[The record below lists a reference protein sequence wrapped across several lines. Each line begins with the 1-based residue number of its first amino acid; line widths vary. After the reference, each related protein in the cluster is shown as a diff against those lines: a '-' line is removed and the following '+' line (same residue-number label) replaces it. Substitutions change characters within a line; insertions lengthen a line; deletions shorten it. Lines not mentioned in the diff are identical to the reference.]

1 MSHTPAS
8 AATPPAPRRRS
19 LVRVVALALLAPA
32 AVATLAVAFWAA
44 PSLAQSGAG
53 AAPKVGTPAPKAT
66 AATPPAPGQA
76 QTIEWEELIPED
88 ERRNFTAGPPPA
100 THDYLSGEGGLAAQQ
115 PMNYTVNGK
124 LEGKAIRIP
133 GFIVPLELDA
143 QGKVTEFFLVP
154 YFGACIHVPPPP
166 PNQMLYVT
174 VAKGIQLDSMY
185 AAYWVTGKLS
195 TKTKQT
201 RLGAAAY
208 SMSASNLEEYKY

>member
-1 MSHTPAS
+1 MQKLDSSPLRRPFRL
-8 AATPPAPRRRS
+8 AAAAAL
-19 LVRVVALALLAPA
+19 LVPALAL
-32 AVATLAVAFWAA
+32 
-44 PSLAQSGAG
+44 AQAG
-53 AAPKVGTPAPKAT
+53 GAPKVGTPAPKASQ
-66 AATPPAPGQA
+66 AAQPAAGKS
-76 QTIEWEELIPED
+76 QTLEWEELLPD
-88 ERRNFTAGPPPA
+88 EERKAFSAGPPPA

-115 PMNYTVNGK
+115 PMNFNVNK
-124 LEGKAIRIP
+124 ALEGRNVRIP
-133 GFIVPLELDA
+133 GFVVPLELDA

-174 VAKGIQLDSMY
+174 LQKGIQLDSMY

-208 SMSASNLEEYKY
+208 TLTANDLEEYKY

>member
-1 MSHTPAS
+1 MQMHVHSPA
-8 AATPPAPRRRS
+8 RS
-19 LVRVVALALLAPA
+19 LHTLRLVAAAALLLPALAL
-32 AVATLAVAFWAA
+32 
-44 PSLAQSGAG
+44 AQAG
-53 AAPKVGTPAPKAT
+53 SAPKVGTPAPKASQ
-66 AATPPAPGQA
+66 AAQPPAGKA
-76 QTIEWEELIPED
+76 QTLEWEELLPED
-88 ERRNFTAGPPPA
+88 ERKAFAAGPPPA

-115 PMNYTVNGK
+115 PMNFNVNK
-124 LEGKAIRIP
+124 ALENRNVRIP

-174 VAKGIQLDSMY
+174 VQKGIQLDSMY

-208 SMSASNLEEYKY
+208 TLAANELEEYKY